1 MLTSQNPTRPTLSIC
16 IPTRNRSTL
25 LANCLNSL
33 CSARERSQL
42 AFQICV
48 SDNNSDDNT
57 ETVVRQAQ
65 QQLTIQYRKQDT
77 NVGFARNLLSVVSMA
92 TGDFVW
98 AIGDDDLLMPDAIS
112 RLFLLMQQHPLVDFF
127 YVNSFLLDADYLA
140 PYPHPFDTDNLPK
153 LMSAFSTFNNEGEM
167 PFLDLINPDVSFDF
181 LGGIFLSVFRK
192 RNWDLNTH
200 VLNGAAL
207 MDDRVQSHFD
217 NTFPQ
222 IKIFAN
228 AYRSSRA
235 YFNAAPLIVSL
246 SGSST
251 REWAPM
257 YPLVRS
263 VRLLQGLQAYRS
275 KGLPYW
281 KYLRCKN
288 RALKHFVPDLIRL
301 LLDRENSGYRYIN
314 PLLLVLESFLFP
326 NFYLSVIS
334 LVGRKL
340 RSLTSQT
347 TR

>member
-1 MLTSQNPTRPTLSIC
+1 MLTLSIC
-16 IPTRNRSTL
+16 IPTRNRSAHL
-25 LANCLNSL
+25 RNCINSIV
-33 CSARERSQL
+33 CATMQTNVK
-42 AFQICV
+42 FQICI
-48 SDNNSDDNT
+48 SDNNSSDNS
-57 ETVVRQAQ
+57 EQVVRDAQAR
-65 QQLTIQYRKQDT
+65 IGIDYNKNDA
-77 NVGFARNLLSVVSMA
+77 NIGFARNLLKVVSMA
-92 TGDFVW
+92 ESDYVW
-98 AIGDDDLLMPDAIS
+98 VVGDDDLLIPSALT
-112 RLFLLMQQHPLVDFF
+112 RLCQLIARHPQVDFF
-127 YVNSFLLDADYLA
+127 YVNSYLLSTDFIAR
-140 PYPHPFDTDNLPK
+140 YPAPFDTANLPS
-153 LMSAFSTFNNEGEM
+153 LMPRISKWEIEGEM

-228 AYRSSRA
+228 AYKSSRA

-288 RALKHFVPDLIRL
+288 RALEHFVPDLIRL

-326 NFYLSVIS
+326 NFYLSVIC